1 MDEERLEI
9 FKESCFK
16 QEGFLFSELDDIN
29 EMKKVDIYDFF
40 KLFDVGVQAT
50 PAISSSAAQCDHK
63 VYRHVEIMTKNI
75 STIEHGCQTVA
86 NRKNS

>member
-1 MDEERLEI
+1 
-9 FKESCFK
+9 
-16 QEGFLFSELDDIN
+16 
-29 EMKKVDIYDFF
+29 MKRVDIYDFF
-40 KLFDVGVQAT
+40 KLYDVGVQAT
-50 PAISSSAAQCDHK
+50 PSISSSSAQCDQK